1 MKLNGIGLPQRPF
14 KWDAPLLKL
23 PPLYTRFISP
33 PPLVAACGARIY
45 YVFGKDFMT
54 HACIHLGVHEHPM
67 KDGEYQ
73 DFKERNRTFIGE
85 QVKKTSLVK
94 NFAIVMEA
102 IKELIEKL
110 LLGPAGGPQKTF
122 ILKELVPVLDTC
134 KYMSLSSIK
143 NDMTTFKYLRRF
155 GVMDGITMF
164 KDCSYWAYV

>member
-1 MKLNGIGLPQRPF
+1 
-14 KWDAPLLKL
+14 
-23 PPLYTRFISP
+23 LYTRFISP

-102 IKELIEKL
+102 IKEL
-110 LLGPAGGPQKTF
+110 
-122 ILKELVPVLDTC
+122 VPVLDTC